1 VAFVK
6 RAKAILFGRTHR
18 AVTGGRFHLAI
29 SRQRKE
35 ELVALYSDMLSRSQ
49 GVILTEFR
57 GISDKELKAVRK
69 VVREANGAYRI
80 AKTRLLIRAL
90 ESAGY
95 PIPAELRG
103 TPLAVGFCFGDIPA
117 VAKALTD
124 VAKDSEVLSIRGGLM
139 GQGYVSA
146 EQVKAIADLPP
157 LDVLRA
163 QLLGLLDAPAVVQAG
178 VAQVINVIN
187 AYAEKEQ
194 GAAA

>member
-1 VAFVK
+1 
-6 RAKAILFGRTHR
+6 
-18 AVTGGRFHLAI
+18 LAI

-35 ELVALYSDMLSRSQ
+35 ELVALYADMLSRSQ

-57 GISDKELKAVRK
+57 GITDKELKNVRK

-90 ESAGY
+90 EATGY
-95 PIPAELRG
+95 AIPEDLKG
-103 TPLAVGFCFGDIPA
+103 TPLAVGFCFGDVPA

-146 EQVKAIADLPP
+146 EEVKAIADLPP

-163 QLLGLLDAPAVVQAG
+163 QLLGLLDAPAANLVGVVQAG

>member
-1 VAFVK
+1 M
-6 RAKAILFGRTHR
+6 
-18 AVTGGRFHLAI
+18 AI
-29 SRQRKE
+29 SRERKE
-35 ELVALYSDMLSRSQ
+35 ELVALYTDMLSRSQ

-57 GISDKELKAVRK
+57 GITDKDLKAVRK

-80 AKTRLLIRAL
+80 TKTRLLLRAL

-95 PIPAELRG
+95 AVPSDLKG
-103 TPLAVGFCFGDIPA
+103 MPLAVGFCFGDVPA

-124 VAKDSEVLSIRGGLM
+124 IARDSETLSIRGGLM
-139 GQGYVSA
+139 GQSYVSA
-146 EQVKAIADLPP
+146 DEVKAIADLPP

-163 QLLGLLDAPAVVQAG
+163 QLLGLLDAPAANLVGVVQAG